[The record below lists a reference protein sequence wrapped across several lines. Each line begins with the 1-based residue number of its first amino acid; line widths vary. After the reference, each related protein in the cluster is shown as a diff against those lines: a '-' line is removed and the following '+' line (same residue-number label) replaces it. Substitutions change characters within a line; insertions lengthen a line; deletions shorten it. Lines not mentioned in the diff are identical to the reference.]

1 MASRRWWAVSFGV
14 RPSFTLLAL
23 ARAAFARAR
32 GSTRARI
39 RPGRLERP
47 TSSGFAAW
55 WCRPRQLRT
64 TDRIDDGENCDAN
77 ASGDQA
83 ALDSCYA
90 AAKPI
95 AFQAKDLSSI
105 LRACF
110 KLAPAPDYSSL
121 NGPHFSSVAKRL
133 SKSTVAPATKT
144 NVGGSLRVY
153 WLMITDLRSFA

>member
-1 MASRRWWAVSFGV
+1 MVVKIATSEPPTELTTV
-14 RPSFTLLAL
+14 RIATPMP
-23 ARAAFARAR
+23 AA
-32 GSTRARI
+32 I
-39 RPGRLERP
+39 RPHSIAVTP
-47 TSSGFAAW
+47 
-55 WCRPRQLRT
+55 LR
-64 TDRIDDGENCDAN
+64 
-77 ASGDQA
+77 S
-83 ALDSCYA
+83 
-90 AAKPI
+90 PV